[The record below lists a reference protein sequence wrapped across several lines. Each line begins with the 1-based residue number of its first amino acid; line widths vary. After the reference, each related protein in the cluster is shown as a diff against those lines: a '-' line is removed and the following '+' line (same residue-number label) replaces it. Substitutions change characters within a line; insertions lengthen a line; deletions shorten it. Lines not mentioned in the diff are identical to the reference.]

1 MKLLL
6 DTHALVWWLFD
17 DPRLG
22 RKSRALIADRDNSV
36 SASAVSAFEIA
47 TKHRIGKW
55 PEVAIIARDFGALV
69 AAENFDL
76 LDVTPA
82 HALLAGSMPGLHKD
96 PFDRIL
102 AAQAKLESLTL
113 VTADAAFQS
122 FELEL
127 VW

>member
-22 RKSRALIADRDNSV
+22 RKSRALITDRDNRV
-36 SASAVSAFEIA
+36 SASAVSAFEIS

-55 PEVAIIARDFGALV
+55 PEVAIIARDFGSLV

-122 FELEL
+122 FDLEP